1 MAKCPC
7 CDARD
12 TSWTNPVEV
21 VGANAAGAAAGAI
34 MSMISPTMS
43 TRAHYEA
50 SRSLVEYKE
59 YHCNS
64 CGRDFKKN
72 RRTGDVIKI

>member
-1 MAKCPC
+1 MAKCPY
-7 CDARD
+7 CDSRD

-50 SRSLVEYKE
+50 SRSLVEY
-59 YHCNS
+59 
-64 CGRDFKKN
+64 
-72 RRTGDVIKI
+72 